1 MMQPVKERTHAVEL
15 EYSDMNSRRSKV
27 YIAVGVIVA
36 LIVAVIVYFALQA
49 SGLTDGVEVESRSV
63 VVAVNDIGA
72 RQPIAEGDVTTRTIP
87 VDPTNT
93 TAFEA
98 VDMVVG
104 RVSGVAI
111 GAGQVISPNLLAS
124 TTEGMAFSILEP
136 GEAFDPEGPDLRAV
150 SVTVAAANAVGGALA
165 AGQLVDLLVTM
176 PINPQAGEDSTTE
189 AATERFLAGPSTKVT
204 VQAATILAREGD
216 VYILRAELATAERIA
231 ELTAAG
237 GTFTLVLRPDQDER
251 AAVTE
256 GSTIDSLIE
265 EFDFPVP
272 LMPQFEEPS
281 AGN

>member
-1 MMQPVKERTHAVEL
+1 LTESDKERTHAVEL
-15 EYSDMNSRRSKV
+15 EYSDKNSRRSKV

-36 LIVAVIVYFALQA
+36 LIVAATVYVALQA
-49 SGLTDGVEVESRSV
+49 SGLTDGVQVESRSV

-87 VDPTNT
+87 LDPTNA
-93 TAFEA
+93 TAFET
-98 VDMVVG
+98 VDLVVG

-136 GEAFDPEGPDLRAV
+136 GEEFDPEGPDLRAV
-150 SVTVAAANAVGGALA
+150 SVTVAAANAVGGSLT

-176 PINPQAGEDSTTE
+176 PINPQAGEEGTTDP
-189 AATERFLAGPSTKVT
+189 ATERFLAGPSTKVT

-216 VYILRAELATAERIA
+216 VYILRADLATAERIA

-237 GTFTLVLRPDQDER
+237 GTFTLALRPDEDER
-251 AAVTE
+251 AADTE
-256 GSTIDSLIE
+256 GSTIDSLIDE
-265 EFDFPVP
+265 YDFPVP
-272 LMPQFEEPS
+272 LMPEFEELS
-281 AGN
+281 AAN